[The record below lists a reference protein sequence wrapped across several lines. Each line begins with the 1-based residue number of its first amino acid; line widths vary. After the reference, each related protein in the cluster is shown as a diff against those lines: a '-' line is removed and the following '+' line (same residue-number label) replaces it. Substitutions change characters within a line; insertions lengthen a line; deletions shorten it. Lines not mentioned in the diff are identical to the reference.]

1 MTQAYSKESHQT
13 TGKKQKEMNRK
24 LQKQSN
30 KMTISTYHQQ
40 LKANLYAA
48 YKSLISQLKTYTEK
62 GRGWKKEFVQMEMT
76 RKQGQQYSYCEIQ
89 ILKPSVQQKTKKV
102 IT

>member
-48 YKSLISQLKTYTEK
+48 YKSLISQLKTYTVK